1 MSLPQSLP
9 RPVTNTRG
17 MTSSPAA
24 AATTTALGHMVPPA
38 RVIQPQP
45 QPQLQRPVPKPPTRY
60 VVPLA
65 GGAQEGQDSVAA
77 VAAFTSKDVQKSFN
91 NNYQRYVDN
100 IIDSLEHGNACTA
113 ALAFERVHKKKLV
126 PEANGSGLLLSSKGG
141 KADSQSGDGGGDEQ
155 QASPSPMALM
165 KESILKMD
173 SAIEMLSRKIAIDLY
188 KPLTKRLLEEAKLPF
203 DNQAITLASNLI
215 AQYIIDLVV
224 STRSLKKRGGGTTP
238 PDASPIKITRKDFD
252 GFLPYISCLAR
263 LPEGVTVPIFHN
275 YKKKR
280 NAATSKNPR
289 KRPLT
294 AQEGGDEQDAQQ
306 KKNRIG
312 RPSKKFKMES
322 PPSFREEE

>member
-1 MSLPQSLP
+1 
-9 RPVTNTRG
+9 
-17 MTSSPAA
+17 
-24 AATTTALGHMVPPA
+24 MVPPA
-38 RVIQPQP
+38 RVTQPQL
-45 QPQLQRPVPKPPTRY
+45 QHQLQHQLQRPVPKPPTRY

-65 GGAQEGQDSVAA
+65 GGAQEGLDSVAA
-77 VAAFTSKDVQKSFN
+77 AAFTSKDVQKSFN

-126 PEANGSGLLLSSKGG
+126 PEANGSGLLLSKGG
-141 KADSQSGDGGGDEQ
+141 KADAQSGDGVGDEQ
-155 QASPSPMALM
+155 QASPMALM

-224 STRSLKKRGGGTTP
+224 STRSLKKRGGGGTTP
-238 PDASPIKITRKDFD
+238 SPPSDASPIKITRKDFD

-275 YKKKR
+275 YKKRR
-280 NAATSKNPR
+280 NAATSKTPR
-289 KRPLT
+289 KRPLP
-294 AQEGGDEQDAQQ
+294 AQEGGEEQDAQQ
-306 KKNRIG
+306 KTKKNRVG

-322 PPSFREEE
+322 PPSFREEEEE